1 VKCVNLSHLIASLGD
16 AQQRQGDLNETE
28 VARLAAELH
37 SAAMDLWGM
46 LPVEGQ
52 ARKTV
57 LVKVDGS
64 EKRGG
69 LHQRTAGWQDGR
81 MYGPPVPGAVEG
93 VRALL
98 DAGFAVV
105 AQSIRLDQEGVAAW
119 LRSHGIE
126 AVASDGRPLMYWNG
140 PEVLCTRQ
148 TISHWGYYGP
158 RSMEGPWPEM
168 VQSMIAMGG
177 EK

>member
-1 VKCVNLSHLIASLGD
+1 VNLDRLIASLQG
-16 AQQRQGDLNETE
+16 ARKRQDSLNEAE
-28 VARLAAELH
+28 VAQLAAELH
-37 SAAMDLWGM
+37 SAAVGLWGQ
-46 LPVEGQ
+46 LPAEEQ
-52 ARKTV
+52 TRKTV

-64 EKRGG
+64 KTRGG
-69 LHQRTAGWQDGR
+69 LHQRTKGWQEGR
-81 MYGPPVPGAVEG
+81 MYGPPVPGAIEG

-98 DAGFAVV
+98 SAGFSVV
-105 AQSIRLDQEGVAAW
+105 AQSIRLDQESVAAW

-158 RSMEGPWPEM
+158 RSMEGPWAEVVDSLIRM
-168 VQSMIAMGG
+168 RSGQN
-177 EK
+177 